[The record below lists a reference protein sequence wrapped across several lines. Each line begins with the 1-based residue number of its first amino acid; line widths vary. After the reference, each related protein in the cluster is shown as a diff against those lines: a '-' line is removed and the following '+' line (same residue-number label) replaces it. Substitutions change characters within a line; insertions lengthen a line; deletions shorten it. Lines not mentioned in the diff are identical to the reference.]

1 MCQKEEELCYTMMC
15 KGRRSWMEGISDNT
29 LRKVE
34 AQIGTESTD
43 VRTEKMGQ
51 ISECVHI

>member
-1 MCQKEEELCYTMMC
+1 
-15 KGRRSWMEGISDNT
+15 MEGISDNT